1 MNSWGFNHQIPGL
14 SSVSK
19 DFVKKKEQN
28 TSKNTLSTSSTIN
41 KKTRNICNTS
51 NWNKIIWDESI
62 YFFETF
68 SVTFNGFIITYLTVV
83 SFHNKHD
90 TNTIAVE
97 IENVS
102 EKWYRYK
109 CVSLNKETVDIYRT
123 LSGAWAIKPL
133 TSWLIHLFRY
143 WAFLGE
149 ISHVQKP
156 LW

>member
-1 MNSWGFNHQIPGL
+1 M
-14 SSVSK
+14 
-19 DFVKKKEQN
+19 
-28 TSKNTLSTSSTIN
+28 
-41 KKTRNICNTS
+41 
-51 NWNKIIWDESI
+51 
-62 YFFETF
+62 
-68 SVTFNGFIITYLTVV
+68 FNGYIITYLTVV

-133 TSWLIHLFRY
+133 TS
-143 WAFLGE
+143 
-149 ISHVQKP
+149 
-156 LW
+156 